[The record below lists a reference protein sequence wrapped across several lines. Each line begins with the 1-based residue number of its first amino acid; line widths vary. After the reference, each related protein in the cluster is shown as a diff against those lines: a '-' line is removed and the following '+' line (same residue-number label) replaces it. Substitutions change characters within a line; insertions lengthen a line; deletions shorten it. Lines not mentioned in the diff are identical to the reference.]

1 MSHPNRDDTGN
12 HGAAPVLL
20 RRYRG
25 LWAPPDGAFGR
36 ALEWG
41 NRRVHTVP
49 GIVATVPATAC
60 INDLAEA
67 FNSLFTADS
76 SGTWT
81 RGSIENLEIA
91 VAEYI
96 D

>member
-1 MSHPNRDDTGN
+1 M
-12 HGAAPVLL
+12 
-20 RRYRG
+20 
-25 LWAPPDGAFGR
+25 
-36 ALEWG
+36 
-41 NRRVHTVP
+41 
-49 GIVATVPATAC
+49 PATAC